1 MVKQLAKVKKI
12 KYFTLSKKKLI
23 SEENIKLYEK
33 YRKSNIIKNKEVE
46 DSTYLVYKN
55 YFEQFLVFLAENYNN
70 IGLYSDEFMNDAV
83 DIMEEFISFCQDT
96 LLNHKK
102 VINTK
107 ISAVSSFY
115 LWSLKRG
122 YIDRHP
128 FDKKLDRMKGAT
140 EEKIINS
147 YFLNDEQIKQI
158 RVGLLNDNIYD
169 IQDQIIF
176 ELMLDSANRIGAI
189 DKLTLSSLDLENM
202 MFTDIREKRG
212 YRVEVTFTEKT
223 KVLIEEWLEMR
234 NELDKLEIDSLFIS
248 KYNGEYHHLSKSAV
262 QRRIKKIG
270 NIIGIEDYHSHCMR
284 KTSLNDIYEKTGD
297 LSLAAEMGNHKS
309 IETTRQSY
317 IKPVSKTE
325 IRDKINKLRQQKIND
340 KQQI

>member
-1 MVKQLAKVKKI
+1 MKQLAKVKKI

>member
-1 MVKQLAKVKKI
+1 MKQLAKVKKV
-12 KYFTLSKKKLI
+12 KYFTPSKKKNI

-234 NELDKLEIDSLFIS
+234 KELDKLEIDSLFIS

-325 IRDKINKLRQQKIND
+325 IRDKINKLRQQKINEE
-340 KQQI
+340 QQI